1 MFHIIAILIIIF
13 ILYNIFYSTENFS
26 GDITNN
32 QYPDKE
38 IIQDNNILNN
48 VYKQNY
54 LTQEIIMENDNN
66 NNDYYPN
73 ETDYEKRGKY
83 SLLNYDNMN
92 YDKYYDIYKHQLKCP
107 CDNNKELGFDN
118 CENDMD
124 VFKISNM
131 ALNNNKKKSC
141 VSCNFEKDIGAVL
154 TPEQKKSDMEML
166 KKNTLVHNNIE
177 KFAEYKE
184 FVNQNSNQ
192 FETQVDKLA
201 QCRTSE
207 VCKLDQFGETIWDA
221 YDNLLSTDF
230 TKYQTRTNPD
240 ILTGTSENIIVNNY
254 EKIPS
259 IDYNMNKQL

>member
-1 MFHIIAILIIIF
+1 MFQIIVIIIIIF
-13 ILYNIFYSTENFS
+13 ILYNMCYSTEKFS

-54 LTQEIIMENDNN
+54 LTQEIVMDNDNN
-66 NNDYYPN
+66 NNNYYQNDMDYQ
-73 ETDYEKRGKY
+73 KRGQY
-83 SLLNYDNMN
+83 SLLNSDNMN
-92 YDKYYDIYKHQLKCP
+92 YEKYYDMYKHQLKCP
-107 CDNNKELGFDN
+107 CDNNKELGFN
-118 CENDMD
+118 KCENDMD
-124 VFKISNM
+124 VFKMSSM
-131 ALNNNKKKSC
+131 ALNNNKKKPC
-141 VSCNFEKDIGAVL
+141 VSCNFDKDMGSVL
-154 TPEQKKSDMEML
+154 TPEQKKADMQML
-166 KKNTLVHNNIE
+166 KKNALVNNNVE
-177 KFAEYKE
+177 KFAVYKE

-207 VCKLDQFGETIWDA
+207 VCQLDKFGETIWDA

-240 ILTGTSENIIVNNY
+240 ILTGSNGMMFTSNY
-254 EKIPS
+254 ERLPS
-259 IDYNMNKQL
+259 IDYNIDKQL